1 MEFKGVLNKFIV
13 LSEDKVSINVK
24 GMLNKLT
31 SMPSVEFTYEQIKS
45 IEIFDS
51 KTGMLTLTAPSI
63 TFKVDGQEFKGRDSQ
78 NPYKVFFVGTDE
90 GRKQPKTIKEE
101 IYKRIEEKKNQDSK
115 GISSQA
121 DELKKFADL
130 KEQGII
136 TEEEFNAK
144 KKQILGL

>member
-1 MEFKGVLNKFIV
+1 
-13 LSEDKVSINVK
+13 
-24 GMLNKLT
+24 MLDKLT

-90 GRKQPKTIKEE
+90 GRKQPKTIKDE
-101 IYKRIEEKKNQDSK
+101 IYKRIEEKKNQDGK

>member
-1 MEFKGVLNKFIV
+1 MQRFL
-13 LSEDKVSINVK
+13 D
-24 GMLNKLT
+24 KLT

-90 GRKQPKTIKEE
+90 GRKQPKTIKDE